1 MARVKKTCNTDSKI
15 FSFLSE
21 YLCML
26 SFLPLLRHSLRQSVV
41 VKQQV
46 QQLANDMRLYGSR
59 TAELNF
65 FYQLRQNTE
74 LSLPFTIV
82 KLNTVSSPGSMS
94 LQEIASLRFAY
105 QYQWRSEVLKKVCN
119 YNHRGILLG
128 F

>member
-1 MARVKKTCNTDSKI
+1 MAKVQKTCNINSNI
-15 FSFLSE
+15 FSFLLE
-21 YLCML
+21 HLCMI
-26 SFLPLLRHSLRQSVV
+26 SFLPLLRHSLCQSVV

-59 TAELNF
+59 TAELHF
-65 FYQLRQNTE
+65 FYQLPQNTE
-74 LSLPFTIV
+74 LSLPFPTV
-82 KLNTVSSPGSMS
+82 KMNTVSSPGSMS

-105 QYQWRSEVLKKVCN
+105 QYQWCSEVLKKVCN